1 MSATLDKLVRR
12 VKTIDK
18 THQRYKLLMK
28 YDGETIAEYDM
39 SDGERTLDTKSPE
52 EWVRGAMCFLI
63 YFQNKDEE
71 KVSIEKIKVE

>member
-1 MSATLDKLVRR
+1 MSVTLDKLVRR

-52 EWVRGAMCFLI
+52 QWVRGAMCFLI
-63 YFQNKDEE
+63 HFQNKDEE

>member
-1 MSATLDKLVRR
+1 MSVILDKLVRR

-52 EWVRGAMCFLI
+52 QWVRGAMCFLI
-63 YFQNKDEE
+63 HFQNKDEE